1 MEIGA
6 GDGDSPRL
14 LVGLHA
20 RGAQHRRI
28 NPGQHFRHICQEAAT
43 MADPAPSVLPILIDP
58 VAHYTEAS
66 LAANT
71 RWAYRNCIHL
81 FHVQPAQP

>member
-1 MEIGA
+1 
-6 GDGDSPRL
+6 
-14 LVGLHA
+14 
-20 RGAQHRRI
+20 
-28 NPGQHFRHICQEAAT
+28 

-71 RWAYRNCIHL
+71 RRAYRNCIHL